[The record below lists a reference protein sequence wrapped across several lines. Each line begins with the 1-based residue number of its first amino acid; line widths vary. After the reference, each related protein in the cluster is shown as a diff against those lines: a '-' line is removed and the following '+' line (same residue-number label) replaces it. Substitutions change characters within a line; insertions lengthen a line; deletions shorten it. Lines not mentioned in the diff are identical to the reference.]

1 MDKMIN
7 FLHRAQ
13 CLREGAFRQERSL
26 ITGLALSL
34 LLTACASAPVEMQ
47 PAARRAELFPLMNP
61 PPLRADTEITL
72 GGFSALVYEGTD
84 ADGSLVFWTTTDRGP
99 NAMSVQKKGQEL
111 RPFLIP
117 DFSPTWVRVK
127 LNKATREMQVLSQTS
142 LTSPQGRP
150 LTGLPNVE
158 ASKGRGGDEI
168 PVNIKGDVIAMDL
181 MGLDT
186 EGLCFDTKNNA
197 WMAEEYRP
205 SLIKFSRE
213 GQLVRRFVPA
223 GSFGVREIRKIDA
236 DVGRDTVMQALP
248 KDLSKRKRNRGFEGV
263 ACHQGLI
270 YAIMQSPL
278 PGEGKKVRL
287 IEFDPEKEE
296 VRREL
301 VYNLED
307 AGKADKIGDVT
318 SDGQFLYVIE
328 QNGES
333 GSTSFH
339 NIYKVSLPAA
349 DSKDLSVKKELFVDL
364 VKMGFSFEKVE
375 GLAFVSPQVLAVV
388 SDNDFE
394 LNGELDVKT
403 GTVPMDKSRRSTL
416 GLIPVSGSPVP

>member
-1 MDKMIN
+1 
-7 FLHRAQ
+7 
-13 CLREGAFRQERSL
+13 
-26 ITGLALSL
+26 
-34 LLTACASAPVEMQ
+34 MQ
-47 PAARRAELFPLMNP
+47 PSARRAELFPLMNP
-61 PPLRADTEITL
+61 PTLRADTEITL
-72 GGFSALVYEGTD
+72 GGFSALAYEGTD

-127 LNKATREMQVLSQTS
+127 LNKATREMEVLSQTS
-142 LTSPQGRP
+142 LSSPKGRP

-168 PVNIKGDVIAMDL
+168 PVNVKGDVIAMDL

-186 EGLCFDTKNNA
+186 EGLCFDSKRSPGAAQSTAAMDGGYA
-197 WMAEEYRP
+197 WMVEEYRP
-205 SLIKFSRE
+205 SLIKLSRD
-213 GQLVRRFVPA
+213 GKLVRRFVPA

-248 KDLSKRKRNRGFEGV
+248 KELAKRKRNRGFEGV
-263 ACHQGLI
+263 ACHQGLV

-307 AGKADKIGDVT
+307 ANKADKIGDVT

-333 GSTSFH
+333 GSASFH
-339 NIYKVSLPAA
+339 NVYKVSLPAA
-349 DSKDLSVKKELFVDL
+349 DSKERTVKKELFVDL

-375 GLAFVSPQVLAVV
+375 GLAFVSPQILAVV

-403 GTVPMDKSRRSTL
+403 GMVPMDKSRRSTI